1 MWIES
6 DEWPGEAGTAEDF
19 QVTDVSDARSRRWE
33 ATHRRIYEVA
43 IELFQKL
50 GFDTVKVGQ
59 IASQAGVSVPTFYA
73 HYPSKEHIVMSLPTA
88 QEMAELLA
96 TQPADRPLTE
106 RLRNAAPIWFGMWSP
121 EYREAQLVRWRII
134 ATTPSLRNR
143 AAEFERETARLVA
156 DAVPSKPGQPATPTE
171 QVVVNAHL
179 AAFTVGM
186 LRWAEGNGQRKLEEV
201 VDEAFGALQ
210 GMGNTAL

>member
-1 MWIES
+1 MRIES
-6 DEWPGEAGTAEDF
+6 DEWPGEAGRAEDF
-19 QVTDVSDARSRRWE
+19 SVTDVSDARSRRWE
-33 ATHRRIYEVA
+33 ATHQRIYDVA
-43 IELFQKL
+43 IELFQKF
-50 GFDTVKVGQ
+50 GFEKVNIGQ
-59 IASQAGVSVPTFYA
+59 IASQSGVSVPTFYA

-106 RLRNAAPIWFGMWSP
+106 RLRNAAPIWFGSWSP
-121 EYREAQLVRWRII
+121 EYRETQLIRWRII

-143 AAEFERETARLVA
+143 AAEFERETARLIS
-156 DAVPSKPGQPATPTE
+156 DAVPSKPGQRATPTE

-186 LRWAEGNGQRKLEEV
+186 LRWAESNGERKLEEV
-201 VDEAFGALQ
+201 VDEAFAALQ
-210 GMGNTAL
+210 GMGSTGI